1 LGQCVKI
8 IALAS
13 CENFVAFYLQTESIL
28 FSFIQNIQTFI
39 RGKHSE
45 MVEPS
50 SCEEKERSCM
60 PEAIFDLSSFEDVV
74 ETIQRVACEKHNM
87 MIMKRLVG

>member
-1 LGQCVKI
+1 MQCVKI

-13 CENFVAFYLQTESIL
+13 CEKFVAFYIQTERIL
-28 FSFIQNIQTFI
+28 FSFIQNIKTFI
-39 RGKHSE
+39 HGKHSE
-45 MVEPS
+45 MVEP
-50 SCEEKERSCM
+50 CEEKERSCM

-74 ETIQRVACEKHNM
+74 ETIQRVACEIHNM

>member
-1 LGQCVKI
+1 MQCVKI

-13 CENFVAFYLQTESIL
+13 CENFVAFYIQTESIL

-39 RGKHSE
+39 HGKHSE
-45 MVEPS
+45 MVEP
-50 SCEEKERSCM
+50 CEEKERSCM

-74 ETIQRVACEKHNM
+74 EKIQRVACKKHNM
-87 MIMKRLVG
+87 MILKRLVG